1 MGAPHRDGTPSV
13 PSASFDD
20 AAIDEVSN
28 MFRWIRWRRR
38 SRRAADVVPD
48 PAPIASKPQSA
59 LPRTTGAP
67 PADTPVVPESHRL
80 EPPSS
85 GPGSP
90 HLQPRVP
97 PPTATTGVAIHR
109 PGLTD
114 TPAPSAGTADLELT
128 PDELYVGYLLQYLGK
143 GSLTNTAYGELATIS
158 IVGRLRDRSIAW
170 VNAEKQWCGHFPAS
184 MLGGILPIEGDTVR
198 ARVIAHPWGTT
209 VEAIDPNSHLSQFA
223 RRATSPTVER
233 AAPPDSVLGT
243 WRADLVAG
251 DLVLADVPYDGHL
264 PVDPQGRRSKQ
275 RPAVFIRWEHD
286 YGLFRAVYGRSG
298 WVDEQGHGL
307 DLTDTPTLDKP
318 SVVRN
323 AEFDLQPDRIIR
335 LLGRLGPKDL
345 LRMGLSVDERRQT
358 QLASRLSPPAR
369 QATTG
374 VTIEEA
380 FLSRHPSLTHRTRR
394 DPAAHPSGLL
404 HRLLDAIETDGAFAP
419 QLADHGV
426 TLACVGGIFK
436 LVIDAHGTSIQ
447 KGTFKHLVTEA
458 MQVRQRERRS
468 GLAMV
473 HNELGHL
480 VLRTGVA
487 SHPVPAPPDPTPSPQ
502 PVLRDVHVPRK
513 DTATPTRKFLALDED
528 YEAPDLIVLDQQAT
542 SRMVG
547 DDRLALDDELERL
560 RDGGDAVG
568 VIVGSNREAGWA
580 SFQRA
585 AQDRGWTVVVADSR
599 EEQLRAA
606 ISAVRDHDAALV
618 TVVTTFAD
626 IVAEIENHGYEIQI
640 VSRLDYE

>member
-1 MGAPHRDGTPSV
+1 MTSTPRE
-13 PSASFDD
+13 AS
-20 AAIDEVSN
+20 
-28 MFRWIRWRRR
+28 
-38 SRRAADVVPD
+38 
-48 PAPIASKPQSA
+48 
-59 LPRTTGAP
+59 PRTTSAP
-67 PADTPVVPESHRL
+67 PADAPVEPESRRL
-80 EPPSS
+80 APPS
-85 GPGSP
+85 GAPGNL

-114 TPAPSAGTADLELT
+114 TPEPSAGTADLELS

-158 IVGRLRDRSIAW
+158 IVGRLRERSIAW

-223 RRATSPTVER
+223 RRAASPTVER

-307 DLTDTPTLDKP
+307 DLTDTPVLDKA

-323 AEFDLQPDRIIR
+323 AEFDLQPERAIK
-335 LLGRLGPKDL
+335 LLGRLGTGDL

-358 QLASRLSPPAR
+358 QLASRLSPPPQ

-380 FLSRHPSLTHRTRR
+380 FLGRHPSLTHRTRR

-436 LVIDAHGTSIQ
+436 LVTDAHGTSIR
-447 KGTFKHLVTEA
+447 KGTFKHLMEEA
-458 MQVRQRERRS
+458 MRSRQRDGRN

-473 HNELGHL
+473 HNELDHL
-480 VLRTGVA
+480 VLRTGVT
-487 SHPVPAPPDPTPSPQ
+487 PVPLPTEPTPILP
-502 PVLRDVHVPRK
+502 HVPRDSHLPRK
-513 DTATPTRKFLALDED
+513 DAIAPARKFLALDED
-528 YEAPDLIVLDQQAT
+528 YAAPDLIVLDQQAT

-618 TVVTTFAD
+618 TLVTTFAD
-626 IVAEIENHGYEIQI
+626 IVAEIENHGYEVQI

>member
-1 MGAPHRDGTPSV
+1 MTSTPLAAAP
-13 PSASFDD
+13 
-20 AAIDEVSN
+20 
-28 MFRWIRWRRR
+28 
-38 SRRAADVVPD
+38 RAT
-48 PAPIASKPQSA
+48 I
-59 LPRTTGAP
+59 AP
-67 PADTPVVPESHRL
+67 PADAPVEPDTGRL
-80 EPPSS
+80 APP
-85 GPGSP
+85 PGAADNL

-97 PPTATTGVAIHR
+97 PPTAKTGFAIHR

-114 TPAPSAGTADLELT
+114 TPEPSAGTPDLELS

-143 GSLTNTAYGELATIS
+143 GPLTNTAYGELATIS

-209 VEAIDPNSHLSQFA
+209 VEAIDPHSHLSQFA
-223 RRATSPTVER
+223 RRAASPTVER
-233 AAPPDSVLGT
+233 VAPPDSVLGS
-243 WRADLVAG
+243 WRAELVAG

-286 YGLFRAVYGRSG
+286 YGLFRAIYGRSG

-307 DLTDTPTLDKP
+307 DLNDTPALDKP

-335 LLGRLGPKDL
+335 LLGRLGPRDL
-345 LRMGLSVDERRQT
+345 LRMGLKVDESRQIH
-358 QLASRLSPPAR
+358 LASRLA
-369 QATTG
+369 ATPQQSAHASN
-374 VTIEEA
+374 IEEA
-380 FLSRHPSLTHRTRR
+380 FLDRHPELVRR
-394 DPAAHPSGLL
+394 SNVRQTSPAPFGLL
-404 HRLLDAIETDGAFAP
+404 QMLLDAIEVDEPMAP
-419 QLADHGV
+419 LLADRGL
-426 TLACVGGIFK
+426 TLASVGGIFK
-436 LVIDAHGTSIQ
+436 RVTTAHGAAIQ
-447 KGTFKHLVTEA
+447 RGTFKHLMAEV
-458 MQVRQRERRS
+458 MQSRQRDGRTN
-468 GLAMV
+468 LAMV
-473 HNELGHL
+473 HNELDHL

-487 SHPVPAPPDPTPSPQ
+487 PLPLPLHPTPVLPH
-502 PVLRDVHVPRK
+502 VLRDAHLPKRDAPAPARK
-513 DTATPTRKFLALDED
+513 VLALDDD
-528 YEAPDLIVLDQQAT
+528 YAAPDLIVLDQQAT

-560 RDGGDAVG
+560 RDGGDAIG

-618 TVVTTFAD
+618 TVVTTFTD